1 MTFPVRLSLAFALLA
16 ACASNPSPG
25 GPVATEPDALEDTAT
40 DFDSDDAPDARAP
53 APDTA
58 LDTPADATIDSVT
71 DASPDVPR
79 DTVSPDAT
87 APDVTSRDAA
97 TTDDTPTDTAPL
109 VDVVSI
115 DAAPID
121 ATPSDASIVAD
132 ISSPDAALD
141 RPVIDATPD
150 VADVTDATP
159 DIADAP
165 PDCTGPTCPLQV
177 VTGTDFACARFADGT
192 VSCWGSDLQGQIG
205 DGTADTAHYRDRATP
220 ALGLTDVVELAA
232 GANHACARRSDGTVW
247 CWGANGSR
255 QIGSGRS
262 GTPTSTPVAV
272 ADLTGAVH
280 IACGSLHS
288 CAIVTDGTVRCWG
301 GNTLGQIGDGTT
313 TMRPTPVAVPGLTG
327 VRALAAGANFT
338 CAALSDGTARCWGES
353 AAGQLGV
360 TSSTP
365 ITTPSAV
372 PGVTRVTALS
382 AGTNHACALRDD
394 GTAQCW
400 GENTYGALGDPA
412 STPVQRAPVTVALTP
427 RLRSIHAGHKHTCA
441 VTVGDAVHCW
451 GANEQGELGDGR
463 TGLNAIWNS
472 PTLTR
477 DLAPAQSLSA
487 GRAFN
492 CAVTRG
498 GAVACWGNGLSGQLG
513 NGAIQ
518 GFATPQAVPE
528 LRGVAQV
535 EARGDHT
542 CARLAYGSVRCWG
555 AKVYFTFGGG
565 LFLFGTFVPFV
576 VPSVNADE
584 VSVGVEHVRAS
595 LHDGSVR
602 CWGSSSYGALGNP
615 AGDSSPGAFDVAG
628 VRASALSLGWGR
640 SCALGSD
647 GTVRCWG
654 RNLDGD
660 LGIGAADSRYHAAGG
675 PPVEGV
681 TTATALG
688 AGRYH
693 ECAVLRDRSI
703 VCWGA
708 TPYGESGGGPAPSH
722 ASPIAVPGVANA
734 TQVAGGTDH
743 TCARL
748 SDGTVLCWGLNGN
761 GQCGAD
767 LSVSPISSP
776 TRVGTIADAR
786 SIAAGDAF
794 TCALRADGTV
804 WCWGSNNN
812 SQLGE
817 TPASTGRGEPAAVRG
832 LSGVTAITAGA
843 SHACA
848 LLGDGTVRC
857 WGAYTLG
864 QLGLGHV
871 YVVRR

>member
-1 MTFPVRLSLAFALLA
+1 MTVPVRLSLAFALLA

-25 GPVATEPDALEDTAT
+25 GLVATEPDALEDTAT

-121 ATPSDASIVAD
+121 ATLSDASIVAD

-177 VTGTDFACARFADGT
+177 VTGTDFACARFADGA

-205 DGTADTAHYRDRATP
+205 DGTADTARYRDRATP

-232 GANHACARRSDGTVW
+232 GASHACARRSDGTVW

-412 STPVQRAPVTVALTP
+412 STPVQRAPVTP
-427 RLRSIHAGHKHTCA
+427 
-441 VTVGDAVHCW
+441 
-451 GANEQGELGDGR
+451 
-463 TGLNAIWNS
+463 
-472 PTLTR
+472 
-477 DLAPAQSLSA
+477 
-487 GRAFN
+487 
-492 CAVTRG
+492 
-498 GAVACWGNGLSGQLG
+498 
-513 NGAIQ
+513 
-518 GFATPQAVPE
+518 ATPGHALEVPPKVAV
-528 LRGVAQV
+528 
-535 EARGDHT
+535 
-542 CARLAYGSVRCWG
+542 
-555 AKVYFTFGGG
+555 
-565 LFLFGTFVPFV
+565 
-576 VPSVNADE
+576 
-584 VSVGVEHVRAS
+584 
-595 LHDGSVR
+595 
-602 CWGSSSYGALGNP
+602 
-615 AGDSSPGAFDVAG
+615 
-628 VRASALSLGWGR
+628 
-640 SCALGSD
+640 
-647 GTVRCWG
+647 
-654 RNLDGD
+654 
-660 LGIGAADSRYHAAGG
+660 
-675 PPVEGV
+675 
-681 TTATALG
+681 
-688 AGRYH
+688 
-693 ECAVLRDRSI
+693 
-703 VCWGA
+703 
-708 TPYGESGGGPAPSH
+708 
-722 ASPIAVPGVANA
+722 
-734 TQVAGGTDH
+734 
-743 TCARL
+743 
-748 SDGTVLCWGLNGN
+748 
-761 GQCGAD
+761 
-767 LSVSPISSP
+767 
-776 TRVGTIADAR
+776 
-786 SIAAGDAF
+786 
-794 TCALRADGTV
+794 
-804 WCWGSNNN
+804 
-812 SQLGE
+812 
-817 TPASTGRGEPAAVRG
+817 
-832 LSGVTAITAGA
+832 
-843 SHACA
+843 
-848 LLGDGTVRC
+848 
-857 WGAYTLG
+857 
-864 QLGLGHV
+864 
-871 YVVRR
+871 